1 MFASFVLAVIEA
13 IFSHQF
19 FFSLEQKYSLYSL
32 LLLFSCFG
40 SIFILNTCKKPHQRN
55 FYLSDWNATILSI
68 TWPCGL
74 FISVYQSLTKIFH
87 RKYSTNKSVRPNG
100 LSLSLILY
108 RMQLK
113 EETLQ
118 NGLYFRFK
126 LFISLDE
133 FVLTTDKLLIWGP
146 RVHVLLRI
154 ELNNVCACGDFAT
167 KQSSVTGKKIR
178 SIAYFITTTWKFIFR
193 VRERACL
200 MCNLSNEFVQILS
213 RPDLNSMFG
222 VNARYRNAM

>member
-13 IFSHQF
+13 IFSHQV

-55 FYLSDWNATILSI
+55 YYLSDWNATILSI

-74 FISVYQSLTKIFH
+74 FISVYQSLTKNFH

-167 KQSSVTGKKIR
+167 KQSSVTEKKSFDRLFHHDNMEIH
-178 SIAYFITTTWKFIFR
+178 FPCE
-193 VRERACL
+193 ERACL

-213 RPDLNSMFG
+213 RPDLNAMFG

>member
-13 IFSHQF
+13 IFSHQV

-55 FYLSDWNATILSI
+55 YYLSDWNATILSI

-87 RKYSTNKSVRPNG
+87 RKYSINKSVRPNG

-167 KQSSVTGKKIR
+167 KQSSVTEKKFVR
-178 SIAYFITTTWKFIFR
+178 SPISSRQHGNSFSVWG
-193 VRERACL
+193 ES
-200 MCNLSNEFVQILS
+200 LSDV
-213 RPDLNSMFG
+213 
-222 VNARYRNAM
+222 